1 MADTCRMPSS
11 ISHERQVI
19 STMNTVTFSVQNCLF
34 RVPWEPFQRESKS
47 FCDKFSSPQGDGS
60 EVEGLSDEKPIR
72 LDGVQKSDFEQ
83 LLKVLF
89 RRTRSSLPDLSLST
103 NQWKSVQPLTP

>member
-1 MADTCRMPSS
+1 MASNTDASRPLDFW
-11 ISHERQVI
+11 V
-19 STMNTVTFSVQNCLF
+19 NTVTFSVQNCLF

-60 EVEGLSDEKPIR
+60 EVRSTLERLSDEKPIR

-89 RRTRSSLPDLSLST
+89 RRLVTERSLHNRET
-103 NQWKSVQPLTP
+103 V